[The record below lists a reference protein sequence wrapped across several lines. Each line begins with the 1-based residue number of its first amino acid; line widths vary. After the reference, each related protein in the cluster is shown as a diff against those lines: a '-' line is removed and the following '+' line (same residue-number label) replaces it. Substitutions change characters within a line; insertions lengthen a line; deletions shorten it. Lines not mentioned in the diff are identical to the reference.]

1 MSELYIDNGIDP
13 DKGSSKGSGS
23 EKRGKLDGRIQ
34 ALQEKLRRLEQRQ
47 AVKHLK
53 KQPTFAQMM
62 KTRRMLI
69 GAVEVFEQ
77 DKDNVPL
84 EVLSLSKR
92 LIYAINAAEE
102 NLEANGVESQEAPE
116 A

>member
-1 MSELYIDNGIDP
+1 
-13 DKGSSKGSGS
+13 
-23 EKRGKLDGRIQ
+23 
-34 ALQEKLRRLEQRQ
+34 
-47 AVKHLK
+47 
-53 KQPTFAQMM
+53 MM